1 MVAPIIVYR
10 PLLHLQP
17 LDSEGEEDG
26 AAVDVSCD
34 MSSVELTV
42 DTPTTD
48 VTTFCGNF
56 QIPDD
61 ITVGATLEVTVN
73 DETDSRWSAL
83 VGKRVRADL
92 WDRTDAAKYRSF
104 ETQIQLNPSLY
115 GPDDPG
121 EARAFSFDV
130 AVTSAVT
137 WHDSESPS

>member
-17 LDSEGEEDG
+17 LDADGDEDG

-48 VTTFCGNF
+48 VTTYCGNF

-61 ITVGATLEVTVN
+61 ITVGATFEVTVN

-92 WDRTDAAKYRSF
+92 YDRTDSTKYRSF

-115 GPDDPG
+115 GPDTPG
-121 EARAFSFDV
+121 DARAFSFDT
-130 AVTSAVT
+130 AVTTAVT
-137 WHDSESPS
+137 WHDVESS